1 LLKHLGDWNVLI
13 VGGSGFVG
21 SHLVTA
27 LLSSMCNVTVLSRS
41 KGFIGKSQLQHTRF
55 NYIEMKDL
63 AVPEALE
70 QESFDVVINCV
81 SLQPSLD
88 SVWVDYEQVNV
99 SFSERLWRWAEKN
112 GIKQFIS
119 FSSTAVY
126 ANSDE
131 YLDENAIASPSSLY
145 GLSKYCADKCLEI
158 NACRKSSMQ
167 TTVFRCPSIYGVN
180 HNGGLVHSYYSMA
193 LEGREID
200 IYNNGADLRNLLF
213 VDDLSM
219 SVKQAITKLSYLDRF
234 ELFLLGSSDSM
245 ATYDIA
251 IALRNF
257 LGSSASVV
265 KVPKKTSSSV
275 NVCLD
280 LSRVERVLDVHVSD
294 IATGLRK
301 YVGEMKNEI

>member
-99 SFSERLWRWAEKN
+99 SFSERLWRWAEK
-112 GIKQFIS
+112 KW
-119 FSSTAVY
+119 
-126 ANSDE
+126 D
-131 YLDENAIASPSSLY
+131 
-145 GLSKYCADKCLEI
+145 
-158 NACRKSSMQ
+158 
-167 TTVFRCPSIYGVN
+167 
-180 HNGGLVHSYYSMA
+180 
-193 LEGREID
+193 
-200 IYNNGADLRNLLF
+200 
-213 VDDLSM
+213 
-219 SVKQAITKLSYLDRF
+219 
-234 ELFLLGSSDSM
+234 
-245 ATYDIA
+245 
-251 IALRNF
+251 
-257 LGSSASVV
+257 
-265 KVPKKTSSSV
+265 
-275 NVCLD
+275 
-280 LSRVERVLDVHVSD
+280 
-294 IATGLRK
+294 
-301 YVGEMKNEI
+301 